1 MKMSKVAMPTFSALS
16 VGVVFVSGLCI
27 KNRSP
32 VPVSFNSLQAVGHLL
47 TKPLA
52 VKQMNS

>member
-1 MKMSKVAMPTFSALS
+1 MKMPKVAMPTFSVLP
-16 VGVVFVSGLCI
+16 VGVVSVSRLCI

-47 TKPLA
+47 TKRL
-52 VKQMNS
+52 Q